1 MSLTSDAHNAPA
13 PRRPRRHAYSAPS
26 WAAENRVGDVGSKAV
41 LLLLANYADEE
52 YSCYP
57 GQQRLA
63 DETEQSVR
71 QVGRQLAYLEALGLI
86 TRARRAGGQGHRTSD
101 RFHLMLDVVI
111 EAVAADDPR
120 RGLLQGTRTLASLK
134 PTPTCQTGTSE
145 MSGESGSYLPVEEA
159 LSASGGSPTC
169 QLLAEEL
176 PGVNSQVGTPRSK
189 NDAPTA
195 VVAIRETEVAVLD
208 DPKARALAVAQRWW
222 EGLGQKP
229 IGRGAWHA
237 LLAVCEAGIKGG
249 HSQQAVYD
257 ALLAVGA
264 VPTIDRMDRILRG
277 VASQS
282 SGPQGS
288 TTDKR
293 VAAGF
298 ALYERLRSEG
308 Q

>member
-1 MSLTSDAHNAPA
+1 MSDDGAFQVYAGGF
-13 PRRPRRHAYSAPS
+13 
-26 WAAENRVGDVGSKAV
+26 VV
-41 LLLLANYADEE
+41 LPNETVNDK
-52 YSCYP
+52 
-57 GQQRLA
+57 RLSFRA
-63 DETEQSVR
+63 R
-71 QVGRQLAYLEALGLI
+71 GLLAYLIGRPPGWRFATERIAKESGGPLAEGRDAVRSAMRELIALGYLRRS
-86 TRARRAGGQGHRTSD
+86 TRSAPNGQLLT
-101 RFHLMLDVVI
+101 LT
-111 EAVAADDPR
+111 EVAARPDLLPPDEPTTDEPTTDEPSPVR
-120 RGLLQGTRTLASLK
+120 PSPKSGLKVVSTD
-134 PTPTCQTGTSE
+134 
-145 MSGESGSYLPVEEA
+145 
-159 LSASGGSPTC
+159 
-169 QLLAEEL
+169 
-176 PGVNSQVGTPRSK
+176 GVNTEDQDQT

-277 VASQS
+277 VASS